1 MGIEA
6 VIFDLDGTLI
16 DSELRS
22 EDAKRDFLR
31 NLRDRGIDPGRIS
44 PRRPAEIIMTYL
56 ERYRSADRELLM
68 RVLEES
74 FEPYEAEAVEKA
86 RLKPGVGEVL
96 GRLKAIG
103 CRLGLASN
111 NSRRSIE
118 RILRKFDLER
128 LFSAVVSRN
137 DVRRLK
143 PHEEP
148 ILKALKILGSTPWKA
163 LYVGDTMIDVIAG
176 RRAGV
181 HVATIADGG
190 SPPKS
195 LAINGYT
202 MRTLEDVF
210 EVIGILEERSF

>member
-1 MGIEA
+1 MGIEV

-31 NLRDRGIDPGRIS
+31 NLRDRGIDPGRVS
-44 PRRPAEIIMTYL
+44 PRRPAEIIITYL
-56 ERYRSADRELLM
+56 ERYRSADRRFLM

-74 FEPYEAEAVEKA
+74 FEPYEAEAAEKA

-96 GRLKAIG
+96 ERLKAIG

-148 ILKALKILGSTPWKA
+148 ILKVLKILGSTPWKA
-163 LYVGDTMIDVIAG
+163 LYVGDTIIDVIAG

-210 EVIGILEERSF
+210 EVIRMLEERSF

>member
-16 DSELRS
+16 DSRLRS

-44 PRRPAEIIMTYL
+44 PRRPAEIIITYL
-56 ERYRSADRELLM
+56 ERYRSADRKFLM
-68 RVLEES
+68 KVLEES

-86 RLKPGVGEVL
+86 RLKTGVREVL

-103 CRLGLASN
+103 CGLGLASN
-111 NSRRSIE
+111 NSRRSVE
-118 RILRKFDLER
+118 RILRKFDLEE
-128 LFSAVVSRN
+128 LFNAVVSRN

-148 ILKALKILGSTPWKA
+148 ILKALKILGSAPWRT
-163 LYVGDTMIDVIAG
+163 LYVGDTAIDVIAG

-181 HVATIADGG
+181 HVATIADRW
-190 SPPKS
+190 SPSRGPADGYAIRD
-195 LAINGYT
+195 LAS
-202 MRTLEDVF
+202 VF
-210 EVIGILEERSF
+210 EVIRILEERSF

>member
-31 NLRDRGIDPGRIS
+31 NLRDRGIDPGRVS

-56 ERYRSADRELLM
+56 ERYRSADRKFLM

-74 FEPYEAEAVEKA
+74 FEPYEAEAAEKA

-96 GRLKAIG
+96 ERLKIIG

-111 NSRRSIE
+111 NSRRSVE
-118 RILRKFDLER
+118 KILRKFDLER
-128 LFSAVVSRN
+128 MFSAVVSRN

-148 ILKALKILGSTPWKA
+148 ILKVLKILGSAPWKA

-181 HVATIADGG
+181 HVATIADGS

-210 EVIGILEERSF
+210 EVIRILEGRSF